1 MTKIDSKLSL
11 EVFSMDIRH
20 LEYFVEVARQKSFS
34 KAAAI
39 THVSQSAISK
49 MIKDL
54 ETELGTALFNR
65 TSKYVHLTEAGSIF
79 LDQAQ
84 QVVVMFHNLTTEF
97 ENKIKMEK
105 GKIFIGLPPITSSTT
120 FAELLGEFKK
130 KYPQIEIS
138 LSEYGSKKVVLAI
151 QDGTLDIGVVC
162 IPTDKQYFDSLS
174 LSSEPL
180 FLIVSSQNAISQ
192 LPSIDLASLSNESF
206 VLYSEDFSLHDE
218 IINQCKQVGFSPRV
232 IFETSQ
238 RDLMTQIV
246 AANLGIAFLPSS
258 ICRELDATRIASV
271 PLTQPQ
277 IIHKMSIIW
286 KKGRVLS
293 HAARLWLQFAE
304 DYFTATE
311 HRKES
316 KGTNPHK

>member
-1 MTKIDSKLSL
+1 
-11 EVFSMDIRH
+11 MDIRH

-34 KAAAI
+34 KAANI

-54 ETELGTALFNR
+54 EAELGTSLFNR
-65 TSKYVHLTEAGSIF
+65 TSKYVQLTDAGMVF

-105 GKIFIGLPPITSSTT
+105 GKIFIGLPPITSSTI

-130 KYPQIEIS
+130 KYPQIEIN
-138 LSEYGSKKVVLAI
+138 LSEYGSKKVALAI
-151 QDGTLDIGVVC
+151 QDGTLDIGVIC
-162 IPTDKQYFDSLS
+162 IVPDNEHFDSLS
-174 LSSEPL
+174 FTKDPL
-180 FLIVSSQNAISQ
+180 FVIVSSQNPIGQ
-192 LPSIDLASLSNESF
+192 LPSIELASLSNESF

-218 IINQCKQVGFSPRV
+218 IINQCKKAGFSPNV

-238 RDLMTQIV
+238 RELMTQIV
-246 AANLGIAFLPSS
+246 AANLGIAFLPSEV
-258 ICRELDATRIASV
+258 CKELDSNRIASV
-271 PLTQPQ
+271 PLVRPQ
-277 IIHKMSIIW
+277 IIHSMSIIW
-286 KKGRVLS
+286 KKGRFMS

-304 DYFTATE
+304 DYFTSNE
-311 HRKES
+311 H
-316 KGTNPHK
+316 TQ

>member
-1 MTKIDSKLSL
+1 MTKIDSKLYL
-11 EVFSMDIRH
+11 GVFTMDIRH

-34 KAAAI
+34 KAASI

-54 ETELGTALFNR
+54 ETELGTSLFNR
-65 TSKYVHLTEAGSIF
+65 TSKYVQLTDAGMIF

-84 QVVVMFHNLTTEF
+84 QVVVMFQNLTTEF

-105 GKIFIGLPPITSSTT
+105 GKIFIGLPPITSSTI

-138 LSEYGSKKVVLAI
+138 LSEYGSKKVALAI
-151 QDGTLDIGVVC
+151 QDGTLDIGVIC
-162 IPTDKQYFDSLS
+162 IEPDNQYVDSLS
-174 LSSEPL
+174 FTKDPL
-180 FLIVSSQNAISQ
+180 FVIVSSQNPISQ
-192 LPSIDLASLSNESF
+192 LPSIELASLSNESF

-218 IINQCKQVGFSPRV
+218 IINQCKNVGFSPNV

-238 RDLMTQIV
+238 RELMTQIV
-246 AANLGIAFLPSS
+246 AANLGIAFLPSEV
-258 ICRELDATRIASV
+258 CKELDSTRIVSV
-271 PLTQPQ
+271 PLIQPQ
-277 IIHKMSIIW
+277 IIHNMSIIW
-286 KKGRVLS
+286 KKGRFMS

-304 DYFTATE
+304 NYFTSNERT
-311 HRKES
+311 K
-316 KGTNPHK
+316 

>member
-1 MTKIDSKLSL
+1 MTKIDSKLYL
-11 EVFSMDIRH
+11 GVFTMDIRH

-34 KAAAI
+34 KAASI

-54 ETELGTALFNR
+54 ETELGTSLFNR
-65 TSKYVHLTEAGSIF
+65 TSKYVQLTDAGMIF

-84 QVVVMFHNLTTEF
+84 QVVVMFQNLTTEF

-105 GKIFIGLPPITSSTT
+105 GKIFIGLPPITSSTI

-138 LSEYGSKKVVLAI
+138 LSEYGSKKVALAI
-151 QDGTLDIGVVC
+151 QDGTLDIGVIC
-162 IPTDKQYFDSLS
+162 IEPDNQYVDSLS
-174 LSSEPL
+174 FTKDPL
-180 FLIVSSQNAISQ
+180 FVIVSSQNPISQ
-192 LPSIDLASLSNESF
+192 LPSIELASLSNESF

-218 IINQCKQVGFSPRV
+218 IINQCKNVGFSPNV

-238 RDLMTQIV
+238 RELMTQIV
-246 AANLGIAFLPSS
+246 AANLGIAFLPSEV
-258 ICRELDATRIASV
+258 CKELDSNRIVSV
-271 PLTQPQ
+271 PLIQPQ
-277 IIHKMSIIW
+277 IIHNMSIIW
-286 KKGRVLS
+286 KKGRFMS

-304 DYFTATE
+304 NYFTSNERT
-311 HRKES
+311 R
-316 KGTNPHK
+316 

>member
-1 MTKIDSKLSL
+1 VLII
-11 EVFSMDIRH
+11 DIRH

-34 KAAAI
+34 KAAI
-39 THVSQSAISK
+39 ISHVSQSAISK

-54 ETELGTALFNR
+54 ETELGTTLFNR
-65 TSKYVHLTEAGSIF
+65 TSKYVQLTDTGIIF

-105 GKIFIGLPPITSSTT
+105 GKIFIGLPPITSATI

-138 LSEYGSKKVVLAI
+138 LSEYGSKKVALAI
-151 QDGTLDIGVVC
+151 QDGTLDTGVIC
-162 IPTDKQYFDSLS
+162 IVPDHHYFDSLS
-174 LSSEPL
+174 LAKDPL
-180 FLIVSSQNAISQ
+180 FVIVSPQNPISQ
-192 LPSIDLASLSNESF
+192 LPSIELVSLWEESF

-218 IINQCKQVGFSPRV
+218 IINQCKNVGFSPKV

-246 AANLGIAFLPSS
+246 AANLGIAFLPSAV
-258 ICRELDATRIASV
+258 CKELDTNRIVSV
-271 PLTQPQ
+271 PLTKPQ
-277 IIHKMSIIW
+277 IMHNMSIIW
-286 KKGRVLS
+286 KKGRCMS
-293 HAARLWLQFAE
+293 YAARLWLQFAKK
-304 DYFTATE
+304 YFTVNE
-311 HRKES
+311 HTK
-316 KGTNPHK
+316 